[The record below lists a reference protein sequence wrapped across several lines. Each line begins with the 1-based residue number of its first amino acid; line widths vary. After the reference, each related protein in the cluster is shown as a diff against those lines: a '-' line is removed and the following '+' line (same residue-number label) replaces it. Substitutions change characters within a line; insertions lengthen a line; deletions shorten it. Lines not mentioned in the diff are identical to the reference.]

1 MLAYLFSALPIF
13 LTPGSLAPVLAQ
25 LDDADEAVAEADGAA
40 ADDTAADDTAE
51 APSPEE
57 VAEAAEPDR
66 APHAPSNANET
77 AGQLAQRAEIR
88 DIHRAFGI
96 ATWISLAGTL
106 IFGGIQLHDDYG
118 PFASGPLETPC
129 TRSALGQPGGAVFT
143 DYCFDAVPVPHLVS
157 AVISSVLYY
166 STFTLSFF
174 MPDPLGFA
182 DSPGWAGERLRV
194 HKILRW
200 FHLAGMVI
208 TSIFGAITANID
220 PTPDNFGLRQGLALT
235 HFALG
240 ATTFAL
246 LSAAAMVILF

>member
-25 LDDADEAVAEADGAA
+25 LDDADEAAAETDGAPG
-40 ADDTAADDTAE
+40 DTAADDTAE

-77 AGQLAQRAEIR
+77 AGQLAQRAQIR

-106 IFGGIQLHDDYG
+106 VFGGIQLRDEYG
-118 PFASGPLETPC
+118 PFASDQSQTPC
-129 TRSALGQPGGAVFT
+129 NQNDAAFGGTTFC
-143 DYCFDAVPVPHLVS
+143 YQEVPVPHLVS
-157 AVISSVLYY
+157 ALVSSVLYY
-166 STFTLSFF
+166 TTFTLSFF

-200 FHLAGMVI
+200 FHFAGMVI
-208 TSIFGAITANID
+208 TSLFGAITANLD
-220 PTPDNFGLRQGLALT
+220 PTSVQFAERQALAIT

>member
-57 VAEAAEPDR
+57 AAEAAEPDR
-66 APHAPSNANET
+66 APSGPSNANET
-77 AGQLAQRAEIR
+77 AGQLAQRAQIR

-106 IFGGIQLHDDYG
+106 VFGGIQLRDEYG
-118 PFASGPLETPC
+118 PFASAPDQTPC
-129 TRSALGQPGGAVFT
+129 FQNDAAFGGTTFC
-143 DYCFDAVPVPHLVS
+143 YQDAPVPHLVS
-157 AVISSVLYY
+157 ALVSSVLYY
-166 STFTLSFF
+166 TTFTLSFF

-182 DSPGWAGERLRV
+182 DSPGWAGERLRI

-200 FHLAGMVI
+200 LHFGGMVV
-208 TSIFGAITANID
+208 TSLFGAITANLD
-220 PTPDNFGLRQGLALT
+220 PTSVQFAERQALAIT

>member
-25 LDDADEAVAEADGAA
+25 LDDAEEGAADTADTA
-40 ADDTAADDTAE
+40 ADDAAADDTAE

-57 VAEAAEPDR
+57 VAEAAEPDPTPS
-66 APHAPSNANET
+66 APAANAT
-77 AGQLAQRAEIR
+77 AGQLAQRAQIR

-106 IFGGIQLHDDYG
+106 VFGGIQLRDEYG
-118 PFASGPLETPC
+118 PFASDQSQTPC
-129 TRSALGQPGGAVFT
+129 NQNDAAFGGTTFC
-143 DYCFDAVPVPHLVS
+143 YQEVPVPHLVS
-157 AVISSVLYY
+157 ALVSSVLYY
-166 STFTLSFF
+166 TTFTLSFF

-200 FHLAGMVI
+200 FHFAGMVI
-208 TSIFGAITANID
+208 TSLFGAITANLD
-220 PTPDNFGLRQGLALT
+220 PTSVQFAERQALAIT